1 MPVNSENTKNILFVC
16 VENTCRSQ
24 MAEAFAKARGKG
36 RIAAYSAGSRSSGKV
51 NPDAVKVMAEAG
63 FDLSGHVSKSL
74 ADIPDIEYD
83 IAVTMGCKDEC
94 PFVKAKKR
102 IDWNIPDPKG
112 NTLQFFRAV
121 RNLIEAKV
129 NELLS
134 DL

>member
-1 MPVNSENTKNILFVC
+1 MTMNSEKTKNILFVC
-16 VENTCRSQ
+16 VENSCRSQ
-24 MAEAFAKARGKG
+24 MAEAFAKASCKG
-36 RIAAYSAGSRSSGKV
+36 RIAAYSAGSRSSGMV

-63 FDLSGHVSKSL
+63 YDLSGHVSKSL
-74 ADIPDIEYD
+74 TDIPDIEYD
-83 IAVTMGCKDEC
+83 IAVTMGCGDEC

-102 IDWNIPDPKG
+102 VDWNIPDTKG

-134 DL
+134 TL

>member
-1 MPVNSENTKNILFVC
+1 MDNENIKKILFVC
-16 VENTCRSQ
+16 VENSCRSQ

-36 RIAAYSAGSRSSGKV
+36 RIAAYSAGSRSSGIV

-63 FDLSGHVSKSL
+63 YDLSGYVSKSL

-83 IAVTMGCKDEC
+83 IAVTMGCGDEC
-94 PFVKAKKR
+94 PFVKAKER

-112 NTLQFFRAV
+112 NTLQFFRAI
-121 RNLIEAKV
+121 RNLIEAKT

-134 DL
+134 TL

>member
-51 NPDAVKVMAEAG
+51 NPDAVKIMAEAG

-83 IAVTMGCKDEC
+83 IAVTMGCGDEC
-94 PFVKAKKR
+94 PFVKTKKR

-112 NTLQFFRAV
+112 NTSQFFRAV

>member
-1 MPVNSENTKNILFVC
+1 MNSEKTKNILFVC
-16 VENTCRSQ
+16 VENSCRSQ
-24 MAEAFAKARGKG
+24 MAEAFARVLGKG
-36 RIAAYSAGSRSSGKV
+36 RIAAYSAGSRSSGMV

-63 FDLSGHVSKSL
+63 FDLSGHFSKSL

-83 IAVTMGCKDEC
+83 IAVTMGCGDEC

-102 IDWNIPDPKG
+102 VDWNIPDPKG

-134 DL
+134 TL